1 METISSISGPV
12 HEVQMTPE
20 QLQELQDFRKLLN
33 EEQQAYFDLIIEKR
47 GEAAVYAS
55 LGWLRSQLEYA
66 NHL

>member
-1 METISSISGPV
+1 
-12 HEVQMTPE
+12 MTPE

-33 EEQQAYFDLIIEKR
+33 EEQQEYFDLIIEER

-55 LGWLRSQLEYA
+55 LNWLRKQLEYA